1 MLLSAQ
7 VTADKILV
15 ISYTNSAANNLRSK
29 ADELLSGTVATTNDV
44 TCNTFHGFCISV
56 IRQYSE
62 LIFPMQNK
70 AFTIVEENDQKRL
83 MLSILESK
91 GMPLSSSS
99 VYNILRQIREWK
111 ELGLGYQGIRP
122 QIHLQ
127 TDTQKRAYKL
137 YPSYQS
143 KLKSLSALDF
153 GDLLLLTIRLFRQFP
168 HILQSYRQKF
178 SHILIDEFQDISP
191 AQYDILRMLV
201 IGQGFDVGGKD
212 VGEYNSPSFLEAD
225 IIASQRRKS
234 QEQERGVQV
243 SNNNV
248 IQVGVPYNRFNSNDD
263 NQNDNI
269 IVNVFA
275 AGDDDQSIYG
285 NRGGR
290 AELMKRFRFDF
301 PDSKLMKFHVSY
313 RLPENLYKAAEV
325 IVSKLPGRI
334 AKTLHK
340 KALVDIFESEEYGDY
355 EDTSINTASANIEI
369 RRMQN
374 DIDEVDWILSY
385 LGGKFVTKRLT
396 NKPESFVILARTQQD
411 VRLFTDS
418 LNMKKIPFRSV
429 GSGSWVLPSEGSSPL
444 NLLRLIASPDDNMA
458 FQGALDNDLIL
469 ANVDQNDVKNVIIP
483 TIRKYADQK
492 QISLLEAARGCVLTK
507 QLRGNN
513 QLAMQRFIMKF
524 DSWKSEQDKHFRKGD
539 TAERY

>member
-1 MLLSAQ
+1 
-7 VTADKILV
+7 
-15 ISYTNSAANNLRSK
+15 
-29 ADELLSGTVATTNDV
+29 
-44 TCNTFHGFCISV
+44 
-56 IRQYSE
+56 
-62 LIFPMQNK
+62 MQNK

-122 QIHLQ
+122 HIHLQ

-153 GDLLLLTIRLFRQFP
+153 GDLLLLTISLFRQFP
-168 HILQSYRQKF
+168 HILQYYRQKF

-201 IGQGFDVGGKD
+201 MGGHGFDTGGKD
-212 VGEYNSPSFLEAD
+212 VGEYNSPGFIELD
-225 IIASQRRKS
+225 IIASQRKKLGYES
-234 QEQERGVQV
+234 ERGVQV

-248 IQVGVPYNRFNSNDD
+248 VQSGIPYSRYNSNDD
-263 NQNDNI
+263 DQNDNI

-290 AELMKRFRFDF
+290 SDLMKRFRFDF

-313 RLPENLYKAAEV
+313 RLPETIYKAAEV

-340 KALVDIFESEEYGDY
+340 KALVDIFETGEYDDY
-355 EDTSINTASANIEI
+355 EEPSINASGANIEI
-369 RRMQN
+369 RKMQN
-374 DIDEVDWILSY
+374 DKDEVDWILSY
-385 LGGKFVTKRLT
+385 LEKKLETKSLS
-396 NKPESFVILARTQQD
+396 NKPEGVAILARTQQD
-411 VRLFTDS
+411 VRLFADA
-418 LNMKKIPFRSV
+418 LNMKRIPFRSV
-429 GSGSWVLPSEGSSPL
+429 GSGSWVLPREGSSPL
-444 NLLRLIASPDDNMA
+444 SLLRLIASPDDNMA
-458 FQGALDNDLIL
+458 FQAALDNDLVL
-469 ANVDQNDVKNVIIP
+469 AHIDQNDIKNIIIP
-483 TIRKYADQK
+483 TIRKYAEQK
-492 QISLLEAARGCVLTK
+492 QISFMEAARGCVLTK
-507 QLRGNN
+507 QLRGNHQIN
-513 QLAMQRFIMKF
+513 MERFIMKLAAWSH
-524 DSWKSEQDKHFRKGD
+524 DLDQYFRKGEK
-539 TAERY
+539 AERYLYININSRKLLILTY